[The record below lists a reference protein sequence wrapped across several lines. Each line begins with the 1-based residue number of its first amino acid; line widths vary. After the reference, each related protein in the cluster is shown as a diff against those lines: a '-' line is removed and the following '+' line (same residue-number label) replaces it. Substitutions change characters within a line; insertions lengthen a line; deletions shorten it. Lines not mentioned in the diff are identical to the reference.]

1 MHTCMHACM
10 NECMGSILLGNDPW
24 THHIVGVTL
33 IDNQV
38 SYVTDKSTEWIDK
51 CSATEMPN
59 PKGKA

>member
-1 MHTCMHACM
+1 
-10 NECMGSILLGNDPW
+10 MGSILLGNDPW